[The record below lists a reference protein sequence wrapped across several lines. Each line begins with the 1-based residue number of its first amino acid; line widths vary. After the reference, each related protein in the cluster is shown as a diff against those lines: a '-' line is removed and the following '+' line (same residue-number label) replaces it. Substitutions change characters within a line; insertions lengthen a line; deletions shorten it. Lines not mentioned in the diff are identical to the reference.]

1 MIAHRYDDLKPVIAC
16 ITSATLCIIHV
27 TGLLVLLESD
37 QESEMMSS
45 HKWTD
50 PETHALLD
58 YLIEHWSEQGDTG
71 NFKSSVFSSAT
82 AAVTPP
88 NSPPTRTAQQ
98 VQNKWRWL
106 KGIYNSIKGFIQ
118 CSGSGS
124 WDEHFGA
131 NIVTP
136 AEENVWNSYVATNVH
151 CPLSSS
157 NINTSNMNI
166 RADDITP
173 SGGAQGA
180 NAYAP
185 SEAPSSN
192 WPTNWLED
200 EDQEM
205 WPHNFDE
212 PSNSNIGDMNPA
224 PDPLYINF
232 TAEFPTCFPNPSHPD
247 PPMPSASPSVSVS
260 IVVPTQGV
268 GTPLASISAYPPFPM
283 KGPGTSS
290 GSVSRTGKERRT
302 FSSGPY
308 PTSYTSTPPPSCKP
322 SHGSGRSS
330 VQSFGPPRNQQ
341 PVPPKLSAGT
351 TVFGLTGAVNH
362 MTDLL
367 SLIYHDSTNASA
379 ASPAP
384 APAPAPAPTIQHGA
398 TTTDTVDYLSK
409 ALTLLSTEDSS
420 LPVEVGAFMVHTV
433 TVDEKKAMMYA
444 SITNPTL
451 RQAVANQEYQ
461 RSIAGHLREGGVDQG
476 GLL

>member
-1 MIAHRYDDLKPVIAC
+1 MIAHRYDDLKPVIAR
-16 ITSATLCIIHV
+16 IASAMLCIVHIA
-27 TGLLVLLESD
+27 GLLVLLESD

-45 HKWTD
+45 HKWTN
-50 PETHALLD
+50 PETHTLLD

-71 NFKSSVFSSAT
+71 NFKSSVFSSA
-82 AAVTPP
+82 AAAITPP
-88 NSPPTRTAQQ
+88 NLPPTRTAQQ
-98 VQNKWRWL
+98 AQYKWQWL
-106 KGIYNSIKGFIQ
+106 KGIYNSIEGFIQ
-118 CSGSGS
+118 RPGSGS

-136 AEENVWNSYVATNVH
+136 AEENVWNSYVATN
-151 CPLSSS
+151 
-157 NINTSNMNI
+157 M
-166 RADDITP
+166 AQITP

-180 NAYAP
+180 NAYVP
-185 SEAPSSN
+185 LEAPSSN

-205 WPHNFDE
+205 WPCNFDE

-224 PDPLYINF
+224 PYPLYIDF
-232 TAEFPTCFPNPSHPD
+232 MAEFPTFFPNPSHPD
-247 PPMPSASPSVSVS
+247 PLMPSASPSISASV
-260 IVVPTQGV
+260 VVPTQGV
-268 GTPLASISAYPPFPM
+268 GTPLASIPAYPPFPM

-290 GSVSRTGKERRT
+290 GSVSRTGKERCT

-308 PTSYTSTPPPSCKP
+308 PTSYTSTLPPS
-322 SHGSGRSS
+322 
-330 VQSFGPPRNQQ
+330 NQQ
-341 PVPPKLSAGT
+341 PVLPKLSAGT
-351 TVFGLTGAVNH
+351 AVFGLTGAVNH

-384 APAPAPAPTIQHGA
+384 APGPTVQHGA
-398 TTTDTVDYLSK
+398 ATTDTVDYLSK

-433 TVDEKKAMMYA
+433 TVDEKAMMYT

-461 RSIAGHLREGGVDQG
+461 
-476 GLL
+476 

>member
-1 MIAHRYDDLKPVIAC
+1 
-16 ITSATLCIIHV
+16 
-27 TGLLVLLESD
+27 
-37 QESEMMSS
+37 MSS
-45 HKWTD
+45 HKWTN

-71 NFKSSVFSSAT
+71 NFKSSVFSSA
-82 AAVTPP
+82 AAVITPP

-98 VQNKWRWL
+98 L
-106 KGIYNSIKGFIQ
+106 KGIYNSIEGFIQ
-118 CSGSGS
+118 SSGSGS

-136 AEENVWNSYVATNVH
+136 AEENVWNSYVATNSRQCILPYKNVGW
-151 CPLSSS
+151 PFY
-157 NINTSNMNI
+157 MKM
-166 RADDITP
+166 AQITP

-185 SEAPSSN
+185 LEAPSSN

-200 EDQEM
+200 EDQET
-205 WPHNFDE
+205 WPCNFNK
-212 PSNSNIGDMNPA
+212 PSNSNVSDMNPA
-224 PDPLYINF
+224 PDPPYIDF
-232 TAEFPTCFPNPSHPD
+232 TAEFPTFFPNPSHPD
-247 PPMPSASPSVSVS
+247 PPMPSASPSISASV
-260 IVVPTQGV
+260 VVPTQGV
-268 GTPLASISAYPPFPM
+268 GTPLASIPAYPPFPM

-308 PTSYTSTPPPSCKP
+308 PTSYTSTPPPLRKP
-322 SHGSGRSS
+322 SRGSGRSS
-330 VQSFGPPRNQQ
+330 AWSFGPPRNQQ

-351 TVFGLTGAVNH
+351 AVFGLTGAVNH
-362 MTDLL
+362 MTNLL
-367 SLIYHDSTNASA
+367 SLIYHNSANASA

-384 APAPAPAPTIQHGA
+384 TVQHGA
-398 TTTDTVDYLSK
+398 AATDTVDYLSK

-420 LPVEVGAFMVHTV
+420 LLVEVGAFMVHTV

-451 RQAVANQEYQ
+451 HQAVTNQEYQ
-461 RSIAGHLREGGVDQG
+461 QSIAGHLWEGGVYQG
-476 GLL
+476 GPL

>member
-1 MIAHRYDDLKPVIAC
+1 MIAHRYDDLKPIIAR
-16 ITSATLCIIHV
+16 IASATLCIVHV
-27 TGLLVLLESD
+27 AGLLVLLESD
-37 QESEMMSS
+37 QESETMSS

-58 YLIEHWSEQGDTG
+58 YLIEHRSEQGDTG
-71 NFKSSVFSSAT
+71 NFKSSVFSSA
-82 AAVTPP
+82 AAAIAPP

-98 VQNKWRWL
+98 L
-106 KGIYNSIKGFIQ
+106 KGIYNSIEGFIQ
-118 CSGSGS
+118 RSGSGS

-131 NIVTP
+131 NIITP
-136 AEENVWNSYVATNVH
+136 AEENVWNSYVATNSGRRILPYKNVGW
-151 CPLSSS
+151 PFYAK
-157 NINTSNMNI
+157 M
-166 RADDITP
+166 AQITP

-200 EDQEM
+200 EDQET
-205 WPHNFDE
+205 WPRNFDE

-224 PDPLYINF
+224 PDPPYIDF
-232 TAEFPTCFPNPSHPD
+232 MAEFPTFFPNPSHPD
-247 PPMPSASPSVSVS
+247 PPMPSASPSISAS

-268 GTPLASISAYPPFPM
+268 GTPSASIPAYPPFPM
-283 KGPGTSS
+283 KGPGTSL
-290 GSVSRTGKERRT
+290 GSISRTGKERCT

-308 PTSYTSTPPPSCKP
+308 PTSYTSTLPPSHKP
-322 SHGSGRSS
+322 SCGSGWSS
-330 VQSFGPPRNQQ
+330 VRSFGPPRNQQ

-351 TVFGLTGAVNH
+351 AVFGLTGAVNH

-367 SLIYHDSTNASA
+367 SLIYHDSANASA

-384 APAPAPAPTIQHGA
+384 APAPTVQHGA
-398 TTTDTVDYLSK
+398 TATDTVDYLSK
-409 ALTLLSTEDSS
+409 VLTLLSTEDSS

-476 GLL
+476 RPL